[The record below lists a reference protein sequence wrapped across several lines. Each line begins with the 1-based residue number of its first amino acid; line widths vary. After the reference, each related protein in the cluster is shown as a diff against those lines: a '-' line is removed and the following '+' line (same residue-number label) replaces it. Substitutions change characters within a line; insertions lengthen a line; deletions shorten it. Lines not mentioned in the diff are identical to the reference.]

1 MVLPANAIAEA
12 LELSMN
18 ELVFD
23 GRAPRSSSSF
33 IFLSAFLTFLALLT
47 TFTTVDSGRQC
58 CELLI
63 SWRVW
68 GLGAL
73 SCRNES
79 VYCLY
84 PAPRAS
90 LTPLPPK
97 RAKTLTTRS
106 LRALSSAS

>member
-47 TFTTVDSGRQC
+47 TFTAVARGKHDVSPPAAAAPHTPARPHTLPVERQQPGGPR
-58 CELLI
+58 
-63 SWRVW
+63 SFPSP
-68 GLGAL
+68 A
-73 SCRNES
+73 S
-79 VYCLY
+79 
-84 PAPRAS
+84 APR
-90 LTPLPPK
+90 
-97 RAKTLTTRS
+97 R
-106 LRALSSAS
+106 

>member
-47 TFTTVDSGRQC
+47 TFTTVELTGIMPTGR
-58 CELLI
+58 LHHTY
-63 SWRVW
+63 S
-68 GLGAL
+68 
-73 SCRNES
+73 
-79 VYCLY
+79 
-84 PAPRAS
+84 
-90 LTPLPPK
+90 TPH
-97 RAKTLTTRS
+97 TG
-106 LRALSSAS
+106 

>member
-1 MVLPANAIAEA
+1 MVLPANTIAEA

-79 VYCLY
+79 VYCCILLLVRAWR
-84 PAPRAS
+84 PSPPSAPR
-90 LTPLPPK
+90 
-97 RAKTLTTRS
+97 R
-106 LRALSSAS
+106 

>member
-47 TFTTVDSGRQC
+47 TFTTVEARGKHDVSPPYGPSNHPAITPHAPQRAR
-58 CELLI
+58 
-63 SWRVW
+63 S
-68 GLGAL
+68 
-73 SCRNES
+73 
-79 VYCLY
+79 
-84 PAPRAS
+84 APRAS
-90 LTPLPPK
+90 LAPLPPK